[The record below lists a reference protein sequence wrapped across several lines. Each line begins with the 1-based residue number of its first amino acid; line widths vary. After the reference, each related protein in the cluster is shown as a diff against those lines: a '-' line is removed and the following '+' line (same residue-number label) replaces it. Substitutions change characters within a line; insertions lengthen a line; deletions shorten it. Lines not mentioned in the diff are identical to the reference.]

1 MRDGLLT
8 RYMEIGFPHLRQV
21 SGLPEWLVPDVAEA
35 ARNLGDEAI
44 LELAKPLGLA
54 ERASAFLAQ
63 APDPDSFPVEIW
75 QENIRRWP
83 AIRQALP
90 VTMAL
95 LRACEKVEALER
107 RGVAGINSA
116 STVRGLATIAY
127 ATFDPNGDKILD
139 RLAGILGGSP
149 AEPAT
154 LLNRYVKALEDGD
167 KDTLAGTEECILQNP
182 AWAEWSKRFIA
193 EGMAFPFIPRVI
205 GVSPIPT
212 GELIQLLAAMIV
224 EVTNADRIRDIGN

>member
-63 APDPDSFPVEIW
+63 APDPDSLPVEIW

-116 STVRGLATIAY
+116 STVRGLATIAC
-127 ATFDPNGDKILD
+127 ATFTPNGGKILD